1 MAIERFLLTNNRV
14 LITKPGYAATPSVA
28 DEGKI
33 FDSAWDFTGTLLA
46 RGVGYDPATPIS
58 PGSSQTASSTPWT
71 IAVPLVASAR
81 DYLILL
87 GGFGSGQL
95 ITYSNGAWSA
105 TLQPIRTSGFR
116 PAQNFSYSN
125 GVLSIIRGQ
134 VQGSNPVTYIIR
146 DVIYRVYSV

>member
-87 GGFGSGQL
+87 GAFGSGQL
-95 ITYSNGAWSA
+95 VTYSGGTWSA
-105 TLQPIRTSGFR
+105 TVQPIRVAGFLS
-116 PAQNFSYSN
+116 AQYFSYSN
-125 GVLSIIRGQ
+125 GVLSINRLP
-134 VQGSNPVTYIIR
+134 VQGSSPQTYIIR
-146 DVIYRVYSV
+146 NVIYRVYSV